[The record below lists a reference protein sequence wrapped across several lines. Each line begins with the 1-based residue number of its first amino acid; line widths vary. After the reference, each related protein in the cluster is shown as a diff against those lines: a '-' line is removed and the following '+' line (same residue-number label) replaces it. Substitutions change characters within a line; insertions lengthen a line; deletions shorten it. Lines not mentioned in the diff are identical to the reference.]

1 MHYKITREWLNI
13 AIDAAFPFPDLEAF
27 FQFFCISKKQRYQL
41 IQEQLIYL
49 DHQPIQNPH
58 CLLIP
63 GKQLR
68 LHILQK
74 QKIDYL
80 PDSSIPLDVCYE
92 NAFCLIVNKPAGII
106 IHGETKEQ
114 LGTLANAVAYY
125 YHQHHLAIPVR
136 FIHRLDKETSGLV
149 FFSKL
154 SFFQPYYDE
163 CLKNKQISRHYLA
176 IVNSKV
182 PWKDYDCALAI
193 GKDRHQQNKYIAY
206 SKGKNALTHFHRIT
220 TKDNKTLLSC
230 RLETGRTHQIRVH
243 LASLGYPIIND
254 AIYGTISNEQ
264 PMALQAMMLEWID
277 PLSQQSMTYTLPLE
291 KQLNI
296 ADYK

>member
-1 MHYKITREWLNI
+1 MHYKIKGEWLNI
-13 AIDAAFPFPDLEAF
+13 AIDQAFPFPDLAAF
-27 FQFFCISKKQRYQL
+27 FQFYCISKKQRYQL
-41 IQEQLIYL
+41 FQEQAIYL
-49 DHQPIQNPH
+49 DHQPLQEHHWQLPQGH
-58 CLLIP
+58 
-63 GKQLR
+63 QLR
-68 LHILQK
+68 LRIFKK
-74 QKIDYL
+74 QAIDYR
-80 PDSSIPLDVCYE
+80 PDPSISLDVCYE
-92 NAFCLIVNKPAGII
+92 DAFCLIVNKPAGII
-106 IHGETKEQ
+106 IHGDSKEQ
-114 LGTLANAVAYY
+114 LGTLSNAVAYY
-125 YHQHHLAIPVR
+125 YQQHHLAIPVR

-149 FFSKL
+149 FFCKVP
-154 SFFQPYYDE
+154 FFQAYFDE
-163 CLKNKQISRHYLA
+163 CLKNKQIARHYLA
-176 IVNSKV
+176 ILDKKV
-182 PWKDYDCALAI
+182 PWKDYDCALSI
-193 GKDRHQQNKYIAY
+193 GKDRHQANKYIAF
-206 SKGKNALTHFHRIT
+206 KQGKPALTHFHRIT